1 MTQEM
6 FVQNP
11 RRQGLKIFQDALA
24 NIQKLQGLYDENGA
38 LIMPFII
45 RAHKALSTTSSKY
58 TFDLG
63 IGTSA
68 LLQPENK
75 LQKSDVAMITQV
87 ALGIQKY
94 DPASPDFNQPI
105 LHAPDPIYHGV
116 NPGKA
121 LEKVYQGKSTLKT
134 GSQIRIDGLSNLVL
148 RYNPGDGFAGTLA
161 APTDFPQY
169 GPEDVNRG
177 FFDLGGYPILD
188 GELQNQWEVELA
200 TGDLTNIVDGATA
213 ANSNNLVLLLLG
225 WVYRGQVGG
234 GVSQCF

>member
-177 FFDLGGYPILD
+177 FF
-188 GELQNQWEVELA
+188 
-200 TGDLTNIVDGATA
+200 
-213 ANSNNLVLLLLG
+213 
-225 WVYRGQVGG
+225 
-234 GVSQCF
+234 